1 MQSRCFYMHTKGK
14 FMDMTFDEFI
24 QMKGLELKAS
34 VSGKGNQVTRLIGD
48 EGMERLGMKNM
59 CFRVDALTQARF
71 EATID
76 ALDISKQEALTEM
89 LWEMLNR
96 IDEQLER
103 IGVGKIGYDQRLREL
118 GYVHGEPDKDGLRQL
133 QRVEPA
139 EKE

>member
-1 MQSRCFYMHTKGK
+1 MN
-14 FMDMTFDEFI
+14 MTFDEFI

-34 VSGKGNQVTRLIGD
+34 VSGKGNQITRLIGD

-71 EATID
+71 EATIG

-96 IDEQLER
+96 IDDQLER
-103 IGVGKIGYDQRLREL
+103 IGVGKISYERRLREL
-118 GYVHGEPDKDGLRQL
+118 GYVLSEPDKEGVQHL
-133 QRVEPA
+133 QRVDST